1 MKLTVT
7 KCLRMLIGPLRGFFF
22 FFFFLIMKNTKK
34 WREHKEFSPNTD
46 FESKDNSKKRDWS
59 QRNFWLL
66 KNWSLLFFH
75 AEGSLYRGKNLWHKH
90 LEKTRIPNSN
100 RQNLQKEPSWSIAW
114 RGHSIVR
121 DFKGCQGHKVASF
134 DLQGR
139 LFEQLECVLSHKK
152 VIRIYLSNQCK
163 TQFLVVLQNVK
174 VRAFDNLFC
183 EKCGTINK
191 E

>member
-1 MKLTVT
+1 
-7 KCLRMLIGPLRGFFF
+7 
-22 FFFFLIMKNTKK
+22 MKNTKK
-34 WREHKEFSPNTD
+34 WREHKEFSQNID
-46 FESKDNSKKRDWS
+46 FESKDNSKKRDCS

-66 KNWSLLFFH
+66 KNWSLLFFL
-75 AEGSLYRGKNLWHKH
+75 AEGSLYRGKNLLLKH

-121 DFKGCQGHKVASF
+121 DFKGCQAHKVASF

-139 LFEQLECVLSHKK
+139 LFEWLECVFSYK

-163 TQFLVVLQNVK
+163 TRFLIVLQNVK
-174 VRAFDNLFC
+174 VRAFENLFY